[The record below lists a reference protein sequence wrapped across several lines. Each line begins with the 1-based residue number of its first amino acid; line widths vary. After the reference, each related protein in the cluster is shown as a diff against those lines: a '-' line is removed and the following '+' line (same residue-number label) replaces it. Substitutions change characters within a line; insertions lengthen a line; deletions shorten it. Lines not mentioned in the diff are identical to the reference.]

1 MKLSY
6 IRELHEIH
14 AHDEEV
20 TRQAIET
27 QAEVIFFIKY
37 NSIIRIIKN
46 IAFLLVDIIYGQ
58 YFLNNFLNFRFS

>member
-6 IRELHEIH
+6 VRELHEIH

-37 NSIIRIIKN
+37 SIIRIIKN

-58 YFLNNFLNFRFS
+58 YFLNNLLNFRFS